1 MDDEAPIRA
10 LLSQALQSAGYAV
23 LEASNGREGMR
34 LYRQSPAEL
43 VLVDILMPE
52 LNGFDTIIELTREF
66 LDIKVIA
73 MSGLFGDD
81 FIKKKARLLGARCML
96 RKPFGIEEMLKAV
109 RYELTH

>member
-52 LNGFDTIIELTREF
+52 LNGFDTII
-66 LDIKVIA
+66 
-73 MSGLFGDD
+73 
-81 FIKKKARLLGARCML
+81 
-96 RKPFGIEEMLKAV
+96 
-109 RYELTH
+109 